1 MVQAVGGTISRGDR
15 PLQGS
20 SGMVVQVGPHGCMG
34 PPSTSGAGV
43 GSRASIHR
51 AEDACLLAAAWWRPL
66 TLHGPGI
73 HQHGLWA
80 WVLCLPHALATQ
92 RPTRP
97 MPAAL
102 QPQGRALLLAPSPVQ
117 ASGQVA
123 SLPAANGLQLPRPMW
138 AGGPPSGLDLTV
150 KGEGGDPGPAPP
162 QSSEDPEAGAH
173 VQKQEA
179 APCQSPHGSGYP
191 GV

>member
-1 MVQAVGGTISRGDR
+1 
-15 PLQGS
+15 
-20 SGMVVQVGPHGCMG
+20 MVVQVGPHGCMG

-162 QSSEDPEAGAH
+162 KAARTPKLAPTCRSRRPHHASRPMAQAT
-173 VQKQEA
+173 QEYNTVILYRQTHA
-179 APCQSPHGSGYP
+179 KDFL
-191 GV
+191 

>member
-1 MVQAVGGTISRGDR
+1 
-15 PLQGS
+15 
-20 SGMVVQVGPHGCMG
+20 MG
-34 PPSTSGAGV
+34 PPSASGAGV
-43 GSRASIHR
+43 GSRAPIHR
-51 AEDACLLAAAWWRPL
+51 AEDPCLLAAARGRPL
-66 TLHGPGI
+66 TLHGPSI

-117 ASGQVA
+117 TSGQVV
-123 SLPAANGLQLPRPMW
+123 SLPAANGLQLPRPIW
-138 AGGPPSGLDLTV
+138 AGGRQAVSTSLLKGRAGTLAPP
-150 KGEGGDPGPAPP
+150 PP

-191 GV
+191 RV